1 MANMPFLDSIVGKN
15 FRSEKAGRIVILGTR
30 PLRCFVVRSEAEELK
45 IRSFLKMFYFALFAI
60 FFLGSLLSN
69 QLAVK
74 IYNASLDSYAHLLRA
89 LGLCVAI
96 YSGILA
102 LPLLL
107 LWRSYK
113 KSFLYFVSDQDE
125 VSVSGELLATARNTR
140 RIWMALLAIG
150 LIVLALFILAA
161 RVLLVHST

>member
-1 MANMPFLDSIVGKN
+1 
-15 FRSEKAGRIVILGTR
+15 
-30 PLRCFVVRSEAEELK
+30 
-45 IRSFLKMFYFALFAI
+45 MFYFALFAI